1 MTGSLSG
8 VRVIDMTTVYSGPMA
23 ASILGDQG
31 ADVVKVEP
39 PGGDMQRGPMRV
51 SRNGLDAQFAALN
64 RNKRSIGIDLSTDAG
79 KSVLHR
85 FVADADV
92 LMENF
97 RPGVMERLGVGYA
110 SLSELNPRLIFASIN
125 GVGATGPYA
134 GRRVYDAVIQ
144 AISGIASLQADP
156 ETGEPALV
164 NTLICDKVTAM
175 TSAQAICSALYA
187 RERTGVGQR
196 IDISMLDSS
205 LFFLWPDAMASQHFV
220 GESVDAMTQ
229 RLRQRP
235 RPSKVKKTADGYIA
249 TMPVQTR
256 EWKGVFQALELTE
269 DLSEEDRDVRTGV
282 GPSPEVMRAIDDA
295 YARFTTDDLCERLE
309 RHDVPFARI
318 NQREEVASDPQVRAM
333 GALVEFEHPV
343 GGTLRQPRPPGRF
356 SGTPAGIFR
365 HTPAL
370 GEHTDELLGEAGF
383 SPDEIAGLREAGVV
397 F

>member
-64 RNKRSIGIDLSTDAG
+64 RNKRSIGIDLSKDAG

-97 RPGVMERLGVGYA
+97 RPGVMERLGIGYA
-110 SLSELNPRLIFASIN
+110 SLSELNSRLIFASIN
-125 GVGATGPYA
+125 GVGASGPYA

-156 ETGEPALV
+156 ATGVPALV
-164 NTLICDKVTAM
+164 NTLICDKVTAL
-175 TSAQAICSALYA
+175 TAAQAVCSALYA
-187 RERTGVGQR
+187 RERTGAGQR
-196 IDISMLDSS
+196 VDVSMLDAA

-220 GESVDAMTQ
+220 GAEIDSMKLT
-229 RLRQRP
+229 QRP
-235 RPSKVKKTADGYIA
+235 RPSKVKRTADGYIA
-249 TMPVQTR
+249 TMPVQSR
-256 EWKGVFQALELTE
+256 EWTGVFEALGLTE
-269 DLSEEDRDVRTGV
+269 ALSAEDRDVRTGV
-282 GPSPEVMRAIDDA
+282 GPSPEVMRVIDEA
-295 YARFTTDDLCERLE
+295 YTRFTTDELCERLE
-309 RHDVPFARI
+309 RHQVPFARI
-318 NQREEVASDPQVRAM
+318 NQREEVADDPQVRAM
-333 GALVEFEHPV
+333 EALVEFEHPV

-356 SGTPAGIFR
+356 SDTPAGIFR

-383 SPDEIAGLREAGVV
+383 SRDEIVGLRNTGVV

>member
-51 SRNGLDAQFAALN
+51 SRNGLDAQFATLN
-64 RNKRSIGIDLSTDAG
+64 RNKRSIGIDLSGDAG
-79 KSVLHR
+79 RSVLHR
-85 FVADADV
+85 FVATADV

-97 RPGVMERLGVGYA
+97 RPGVMERLGVGYG

-156 ETGEPALV
+156 ATGTPALV
-164 NTLICDKVTAM
+164 NTLICDKITAM
-175 TSAQAICSALYA
+175 TAAQAVCSALYA
-187 RERTGVGQR
+187 RERTGTGQR
-196 IDISMLDSS
+196 IDVSMLDSA
-205 LFFLWPDAMASQHFV
+205 LFFLWPDAMASEHFV
-220 GESVDAMTQ
+220 GDGVDSTAG
-229 RLRQRP
+229 RP
-235 RPSKVKKTADGYIA
+235 RPSKVKKTADGYVA

-256 EWKGVFQALELTE
+256 EWRGVFQALDLTE

-282 GPSPEVMRAIDDA
+282 GPSPEVMRAIDEA
-295 YARFTTDDLCERLE
+295 YTRFTTDEICERLE
-309 RHDVPFARI
+309 RHQVPFAKI
-318 NQREEVASDPQVRAM
+318 NNREEVIDDPQVRAM
-333 GALVEFEHPV
+333 EALVEYEHPV
-343 GGTLRQPRPPGRF
+343 GETLRQPRPPGRF

-370 GEHTDELLGEAGF
+370 GEHTDELLREVGF
-383 SPDEIAGLREAGVV
+383 SRDEIQGLREARVV

>member
-64 RNKRSIGIDLSTDAG
+64 RNKRSIGIDLSGDAG

-85 FVADADV
+85 FVANADV

-110 SLSELNPRLIFASIN
+110 SLAELNPRLIFASIN

-156 ETGEPALV
+156 ATGEPALV

-175 TSAQAICSALYA
+175 TAAQAVCSALYA

-196 IDISMLDSS
+196 IDVSMLDSA
-205 LFFLWPDAMASQHFV
+205 LFFLWPDAMATST
-220 GESVDAMTQ
+220 S
-229 RLRQRP
+229 
-235 RPSKVKKTADGYIA
+235 S
-249 TMPVQTR
+249 
-256 EWKGVFQALELTE
+256 
-269 DLSEEDRDVRTGV
+269 
-282 GPSPEVMRAIDDA
+282 
-295 YARFTTDDLCERLE
+295 
-309 RHDVPFARI
+309 
-318 NQREEVASDPQVRAM
+318 
-333 GALVEFEHPV
+333 
-343 GGTLRQPRPPGRF
+343 GR
-356 SGTPAGIFR
+356 
-365 HTPAL
+365 
-370 GEHTDELLGEAGF
+370 
-383 SPDEIAGLREAGVV
+383 V
-397 F
+397 

>member
-64 RNKRSIGIDLSTDAG
+64 RNKRSIGINLSGDAG
-79 KSVLHR
+79 RSVLHR
-85 FVADADV
+85 FVANADV

-156 ETGEPALV
+156 ATGEPALV

-175 TSAQAICSALYA
+175 TAAQAICSALYA

-196 IDISMLDSS
+196 IDVSMLDSA
-205 LFFLWPDAMASQHFV
+205 LFFLWPDAMMTQHFV
-220 GESVDAMTQ
+220 GDEIDSMTLS
-229 RLRQRP
+229 RRP

-249 TMPVQTR
+249 TMPVQTG
-256 EWKGVFQALELTE
+256 EWQGVFEALELTE
-269 DLSEEDRDVRTGV
+269 RLSEKDRDVRTGV
-282 GPSPEVMRAIDDA
+282 GPSPEVMRTIDDA
-295 YARFTTDDLCERLE
+295 YTRFTTDELCERLE
-309 RHDVPFARI
+309 RFQVPFAKI
-318 NQREEVASDPQVRAM
+318 NQREEVANDPQVRAM

-343 GGTLRQPRPPGRF
+343 AGPLRQPRPPGRF

-383 SPDEIAGLREAGVV
+383 SPDEIAGLRKTGVV

>member
-64 RNKRSIGIDLSTDAG
+64 RNKRSIGIDLSGDVG

-85 FVADADV
+85 FVKTADV

-156 ETGEPALV
+156 ATGTPALV
-164 NTLICDKVTAM
+164 NTLICDKITAM
-175 TSAQAICSALYA
+175 TAAQAVCSALYA
-187 RERTGVGQR
+187 RERTGTGQR
-196 IDISMLDSS
+196 IDVSMLDSA
-205 LFFLWPDAMASQHFV
+205 LFFLWPDAMASEHFV
-220 GESVDAMTQ
+220 GAGVDSTAG
-229 RLRQRP
+229 RP
-235 RPSKVKKTADGYIA
+235 RPSKVKKTADGYVA

-256 EWKGVFQALELTE
+256 EWRGVFQALDLTE
-269 DLSEEDRDVRTGV
+269 ELSEEDRDVRTGV
-282 GPSPEVMRAIDDA
+282 GPSPEVMRAIDEA
-295 YARFTTDDLCERLE
+295 YTRSTTDEICERLE
-309 RHDVPFARI
+309 RHQVPFAKI
-318 NQREEVASDPQVRAM
+318 NHREEVVNDPQVRAM
-333 GALVEFEHPV
+333 EALVEYEHPV

-370 GEHTDELLGEAGF
+370 GEHTDELLREVGF
-383 SPDEIAGLREAGVV
+383 SRDEIQGLREARVV

>member
-64 RNKRSIGIDLSTDAG
+64 RNKRSIGINLSGDAG
-79 KSVLHR
+79 RSVLHR
-85 FVADADV
+85 FVANADV

-97 RPGVMERLGVGYA
+97 RPDVMERLGVGYA

-156 ETGEPALV
+156 ATGEPALV

-175 TSAQAICSALYA
+175 TAAQAICSALYA

-196 IDISMLDSS
+196 IDVSMLDSA
-205 LFFLWPDAMASQHFV
+205 LFFLWPDAMMTQHFV
-220 GESVDAMTQ
+220 GDEIDAMTLS
-229 RLRQRP
+229 RRP

-249 TMPVQTR
+249 TMPVQTG
-256 EWKGVFQALELTE
+256 EWRGVFEALELTE
-269 DLSEEDRDVRTGV
+269 ILSQKDRDVRTGV
-282 GPSPEVMRAIDDA
+282 GPSPEVMREIDDA
-295 YARFTTDDLCERLE
+295 YTRFTTDELCERLE
-309 RHDVPFARI
+309 RFQVPFARI
-318 NQREEVASDPQVRAM
+318 NQREEVANDPQVRAM

-343 GGTLRQPRPPGRF
+343 AGTLRQPRPPGQF

-370 GEHTDELLGEAGF
+370 GEHTDELLGEAGY
-383 SPDEIAGLREAGVV
+383 SPDEIAHLREASVV

>member
-31 ADVVKVEP
+31 ADIVKVEP

-64 RNKRSIGIDLSTDAG
+64 RNKRSIGIDLSGDVG
-79 KSVLHR
+79 KSVLRR
-85 FVADADV
+85 FVASADV

-97 RPGVMERLGVGYA
+97 RPGVMERLEVGYA

-144 AISGIASLQADP
+144 AVSGIASLQADP
-156 ETGEPALV
+156 DTGEPALV

-175 TSAQAICSALYA
+175 TAAQAICSALYA

-196 IDISMLDSS
+196 VDVSMLDSA
-205 LFFLWPDAMASQHFV
+205 LFFLWPDAMVNQHFV
-220 GESVDAMTQ
+220 GEGVDSMA
-229 RLRQRP
+229 QRP

-256 EWKGVFQALELTE
+256 EWRGVFEALELTE
-269 DLSEEDRDVRTGV
+269 ALSEEDRDVRTGV
-282 GPSPEVMRAIDDA
+282 GPSPRVMREIDAA
-295 YARFTTDDLCERLE
+295 YARFATDDLCERLE
-309 RHDVPFARI
+309 RCQVPFARI
-318 NQREEVASDPQVRAM
+318 NERDRVADDPQVRAM
-333 GALVEFEHPV
+333 EALVEYEHPV
-343 GGTLRQPRPPGRF
+343 AGTLRQPRPPGRF
-356 SGTPAGIFR
+356 SETPAGIFR

-370 GEHTDELLGEAGF
+370 GEHTDELLRESGY
-383 SPDEIAGLREAGVV
+383 SPDEIADLREDGVV